1 MKRGLSTVSVLGA
14 VLLLLVCTQLING
27 WLSLLSFEKQ
37 QLTSVLSGHDAVGAN
52 LRAKIERALRLGK
65 SLEKFVGV
73 EALLQE
79 GLETARDLDNI
90 SLHKASGEVVAAS
103 SRATFLPPAEKVAA
117 AFQGVD
123 GRRPLR
129 AGDLYFQ
136 FFPLLAGSDQGGVL
150 CFAFNETRLSQK
162 RWAIAAKGLT
172 SLALCTLVAA
182 LMLSV
187 GLRSALERPADK
199 RTGYL
204 ARLLFLVLG
213 GAQLLC
219 SGYNFL
225 LFQDDYVELVHQ
237 KSRTVAGLTQQ
248 DVNFLLK
255 KGLQVNALVKIDK
268 QLVETVERNVE
279 IHGLA
284 IEDLQGKELYRG
296 GHLQGTAAGKAERLP
311 LIGKEG
317 EVGKLVMVPN
327 VGVVEKAVRDIA
339 FDSLTIVALSLLLI
353 MELVLF
359 LFATLLRQEDEGCET
374 PEEKADLGSLTRT
387 AIFLFIFAASLGYSF
402 IPLHMADIYK
412 PIAGLSR
419 DMLLGLPLALE
430 MLGGGLVL
438 IPVGRWI
445 DKRGWHPP
453 FLTGVVVAM
462 IGTAAS
468 GLTSDGLLFSLAR
481 LFAGVGYGLAWMS
494 AQGYVLQRTAPQH
507 RARGISNVVA
517 GIFSGVICGNGVGAL
532 VADRIG
538 YSQVFLIGALIMAVG
553 LLFVILFMRRAF
565 LVPDQGT
572 GGAGSLHLLRLLTDP
587 QAMLVFLCS
596 LMPYSVVMVGLLYYT
611 IPLYLKEMGTS
622 QSNIGRVIM
631 IFGLCMIFLA
641 PRVSRLAD
649 RLHDKRLLVVAGG
662 LCGGCSLLLFYFPAS
677 FWVVCAA
684 VLLFGVSVAISGA
697 SRNVIMLA
705 MPITKQLGSSQ
716 VMGVYRSVDKIG
728 QSLGAM
734 VPPALM
740 VTLDMRGAMLAMG
753 SAYLLL
759 TLILVLTIRPHLD
772 G

>member
-1 MKRGLSTVSVLGA
+1 MKRGLSAVSVLGA
-14 VLLLLVCTQLING
+14 VLLLLVCTQMMNG
-27 WLSLLSFEKQ
+27 GLSLLSFEKQ
-37 QLTSVLSGHDAVGAN
+37 QLASVLSAHDAVGAN
-52 LRAKIERALRLGK
+52 IGAKIERALRLGK

-79 GLETARDLDNI
+79 GLETAHDLDNI
-90 SLHKASGEVVAAS
+90 SLHKASGEVVTAYNRTA
-103 SRATFLPPAEKVAA
+103 FLPPAEKVAA
-117 AFQGVD
+117 AFNGGE
-123 GRRPLR
+123 GRRHLR
-129 AGDLYFQ
+129 TGDLHFQ
-136 FFPLLAGSDQGGVL
+136 FFPLLAGNAQGGVL
-150 CFAFNETRLSQK
+150 CFAFVESRLSQK
-162 RWAIAAKGLT
+162 RWAIATKGLT
-172 SLALCTLVAA
+172 ALALCTLVAA

-187 GLRSALERPADK
+187 GLRHALERPADK
-199 RTGYL
+199 RTSYL

-225 LFQDDYVELVHQ
+225 LFQDDYVELVRQ
-237 KSRTVAGLTQQ
+237 KSRTVAGLMQQ

-255 KGLQVNALVKIDK
+255 KGLQINALVKIDK
-268 QLVETVERNVE
+268 QLAETVERNNE

-284 IEDLQGKELYRG
+284 IEDLHGKELYRG
-296 GHLQGTAAGKAERLP
+296 GHLQGTAAGEAERLP
-311 LIGKEG
+311 LTGKEG
-317 EVGKLVMVPN
+317 EVGKLVVVAN

-359 LFATLLRQEDEGCET
+359 LFATLLKREDHGAET
-374 PEEKADLGSLTRT
+374 PEEEADLGALTRT

-402 IPLHMADIYK
+402 IPLHMADIYR

-453 FLTGVVVAM
+453 FLAGVVVAM

-468 GLTSDGLLFSLAR
+468 GLTNDPLQFSLTR

-494 AQGYVLQRTAPQH
+494 AQGYVLQRTLPQH

-553 LLFVILFMRRAF
+553 LVFVMLFMRRAF
-565 LVPDQGT
+565 IVPERGAEGT
-572 GGAGSLHLLRLLTDP
+572 GRLHLLRLLSNP
-587 QAMLVFLCS
+587 QALLVFLCS

-611 IPLYLKEMGTS
+611 TPLYLKEMGTS

-641 PRVSRLAD
+641 PRVSRFAD
-649 RLHDKRLLVVAGG
+649 RLRDKRLLVVAGG

-677 FWVVCAA
+677 FWVVCGA
-684 VLLFGVSVAISGA
+684 VLMFGISVAISGA

-705 MPITKQLGSSQ
+705 MPITRQLGSSQ

-728 QSLGAM
+728 QSLGAL

-740 VTLDMRGAMLAMG
+740 VALDMRGAMLAMG
-753 SAYLLL
+753 SVYLLL
-759 TLILVLTIRPHLD
+759 TLALVLLLRPHVD